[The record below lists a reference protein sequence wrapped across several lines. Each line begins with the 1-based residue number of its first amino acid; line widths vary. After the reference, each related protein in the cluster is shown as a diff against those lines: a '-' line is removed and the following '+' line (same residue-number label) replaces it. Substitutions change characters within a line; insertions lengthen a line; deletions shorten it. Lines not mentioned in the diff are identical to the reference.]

1 MQVGQ
6 LREVNHSQG
15 QQLASVRAHMESQ
28 TIAQGEQLASAR
40 AHMESQA
47 IARGEQLASARAH
60 MESQA
65 IAAAAQQQQ
74 VGFTLMYL
82 TLCLHVHRASPV

>member
-1 MQVGQ
+1 MQVGH

-28 TIAQGEQLASAR
+28 TIAQ
-40 AHMESQA
+40 
-47 IARGEQLASARAH
+47 GEQLASARAH

>member
-1 MQVGQ
+1 
-6 LREVNHSQG
+6 
-15 QQLASVRAHMESQ
+15 MESQ
-28 TIAQGEQLASAR
+28 TIAQ
-40 AHMESQA
+40 
-47 IARGEQLASARAH
+47 GEQLASARAH